1 MGLLSREQHADTGS
15 LSQSQCA
22 CGRSLD
28 PVVSDEG
35 NRCRALIWGGSDS
48 EKQQIIRNRTKV
60 VESEAICTLVACPQ
74 HLRVLQ
80 MDLKQFTLH
89 PIEPVLYC
97 R

>member
-35 NRCRALIWGGSDS
+35 NVAGHSYG
-48 EKQQIIRNRTKV
+48 V
-60 VESEAICTLVACPQ
+60 GVTL
-74 HLRVLQ
+74 
-80 MDLKQFTLH
+80 KSNK
-89 PIEPVLYC
+89 
-97 R
+97 